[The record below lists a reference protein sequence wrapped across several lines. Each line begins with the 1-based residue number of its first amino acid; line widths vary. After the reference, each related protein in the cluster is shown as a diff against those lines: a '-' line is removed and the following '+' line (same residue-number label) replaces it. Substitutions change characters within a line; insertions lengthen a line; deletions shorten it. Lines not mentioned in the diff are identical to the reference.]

1 MNFELRH
8 FDTTLLRFSA
18 TEDSNTPEIK
28 ILSLDENKKYLLPLD
43 LDCSAEGLAKWLRRR
58 IIPKNRA
65 YAHNFLSKCRLN
77 INRPMNIIKVSKGLS
92 LNDCYWVVEEGF
104 EGTFDKYNLY
114 DKFYI

>member
-43 LDCSAEGLAKWLRRR
+43 LGLFCGRMGKWLRRR
-58 IIPKNRA
+58 IIHKNRA
-65 YAHNFLSKCRLN
+65 VC
-77 INRPMNIIKVSKGLS
+77 
-92 LNDCYWVVEEGF
+92 
-104 EGTFDKYNLY
+104 T
-114 DKFYI
+114 